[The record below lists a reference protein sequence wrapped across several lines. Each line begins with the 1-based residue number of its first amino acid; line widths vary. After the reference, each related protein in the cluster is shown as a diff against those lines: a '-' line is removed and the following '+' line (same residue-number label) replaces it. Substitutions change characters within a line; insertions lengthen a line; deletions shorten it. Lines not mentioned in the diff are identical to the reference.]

1 VKREELRVPVNNL
14 EGKVAIVT
22 GAGRGIGKAISVSL
36 AKAGCRI
43 VLAARTRE
51 QIEVVQEEILSQ
63 GGDALGVPT
72 DLTADE
78 DIQRLVEESQAKW
91 GAVDIL
97 INNAGWGKRAP
108 VVGASLTD
116 WDQTFRLNLR
126 APMVLAKALLPNMI
140 AKREGAVINI
150 GSVSG
155 KTGEANGAAY
165 SASKFGLIGFTQ
177 SLYEEVRE
185 HSIKVAVILP
195 GFVDTPL
202 IPPNRQLDRSKMI
215 QADDIARTV
224 LFVLTSPATCCPVEI
239 TVRPQ
244 RTPYR

>member
-1 VKREELRVPVNNL
+1 MSSL

-22 GAGRGIGKAISVSL
+22 GAGRGIGKAVSVSL
-36 AKAGCRI
+36 AQAGCRV
-43 VLAARTRE
+43 VLGARTRE
-51 QIEVVQEEILSQ
+51 QIEAVQKEISTK
-63 GGDALGVPT
+63 GGDSLAVPG
-72 DLTADE
+72 DLAVDE
-78 DIQRLVEESQAKW
+78 DIRRLVEKSEEKW

-97 INNAGWGKRAP
+97 INNAGWGKRAS
-108 VVGASLTD
+108 VVAARLTD

-155 KTGEANGAAY
+155 KTGEADGAAY

-185 HSIKVAVILP
+185 YGIKVAVILP
-195 GFVDTPL
+195 GFVDTPM
-202 IPPNRQLDRSKMI
+202 IPPVKHLDRSKMI
-215 QADDIARTV
+215 RPEDIADAV
-224 LFVLTSPATCCPVEI
+224 MFVLKSPPTCCPVEI

-244 RTPYR
+244 RTPYK